1 MYYVYI
7 LESSKTT
14 KYYTGIIS
22 DNLKRRIKEHN
33 SYVASM

>member
-14 KYYTGIIS
+14 KYYTGIS